1 MKARL
6 ADALWDCLAELPVG
20 EISVGDV
27 IEAAGVSRGSFY
39 YHFDDLD
46 ELLAWAIRQEVMN
59 SDRKGHSFAL
69 LLARTEP
76 SGNALVQRA
85 IARVCLLLDK
95 GGMSPVFDVALDAM
109 REVWVAVLEPEGGRL
124 PDGVV
129 AQLEYAV
136 GGSVGMLARAFAG
149 MTVALER
156 NINEL
161 KASLARQHGYEGEL
175 NAAREIQEGML
186 PASGSTFDSPG
197 FRAAALMNA
206 AREVGGDFFD
216 VFALPEGRK
225 ALLHVFDGGARVM

>member
-1 MKARL
+1 MSARTAERMKARL

-39 YHFDDLD
+39 YHFEDLD
-46 ELLAWAIRQEVMN
+46 ELLVWAIRQEVMN

-136 GGSVGMLARAFAG
+136 GGSVGMLARASRSTEAKLRASSAFIRACNRTLVERIADELG
-149 MTVALER
+149 VSAAELVARLER
-156 NINEL
+156 
-161 KASLARQHGYEGEL
+161 
-175 NAAREIQEGML
+175 
-186 PASGSTFDSPG
+186 
-197 FRAAALMNA
+197 
-206 AREVGGDFFD
+206 VGG
-216 VFALPEGRK
+216 A
-225 ALLHVFDGGARVM
+225 

>member
-1 MKARL
+1 MSARTAERMKARL

-69 LLARTEP
+69 LLARAEP

-109 REVWVAVLEPEGGRL
+109 REVWVAALEPEGGRL

-136 GGSVGMLARAFAG
+136 GGSVGMLARASRSTEAKLRASSAFIRACNRTLVERIADELG
-149 MTVALER
+149 VSAAELVARLER
-156 NINEL
+156 
-161 KASLARQHGYEGEL
+161 
-175 NAAREIQEGML
+175 
-186 PASGSTFDSPG
+186 
-197 FRAAALMNA
+197 
-206 AREVGGDFFD
+206 VGG
-216 VFALPEGRK
+216 A
-225 ALLHVFDGGARVM
+225 

>member
-1 MKARL
+1 MSARTAERMKARL

-39 YHFDDLD
+39 YHFEDLD

-69 LLARTEP
+69 LLARAEP

-136 GGSVGMLARAFAG
+136 GGSVGMLARASRSTEAKLRASSAFIRACNRTLVERIADELG
-149 MTVALER
+149 VSAAELVARLE
-156 NINEL
+156 
-161 KASLARQHGYEGEL
+161 H
-175 NAAREIQEGML
+175 
-186 PASGSTFDSPG
+186 
-197 FRAAALMNA
+197 
-206 AREVGGDFFD
+206 VGG
-216 VFALPEGRK
+216 A
-225 ALLHVFDGGARVM
+225 

>member
-1 MKARL
+1 MAEARRTTERMKTRL
-6 ADALWDCLAELPVG
+6 ADALWDCLAERPVG

-27 IEAAGVSRGSFY
+27 IEAAEVSRGSFY

-46 ELLAWAIRQEVMN
+46 QLLAWAIRQEVMN

-76 SGNALVQRA
+76 SGDPLVQRA

-136 GGSVGMLARAFAG
+136 GGSVGMLARA
-149 MTVALER
+149 
-156 NINEL
+156 N
-161 KASLARQHGYEGEL
+161 
-175 NAAREIQEGML
+175 
-186 PASGSTFDSPG
+186 GSTEAKRRVSSAFI
-197 FRAAALMNA
+197 RACHRTLVERVAAELDVSA
-206 AREVGGDFFD
+206 AELVVRFERVGG
-216 VFALPEGRK
+216 A
-225 ALLHVFDGGARVM
+225 

>member
-1 MKARL
+1 MSARTAERMKARL

-69 LLARTEP
+69 LLARAEP

-124 PDGVV
+124 PDGVI

-136 GGSVGMLARAFAG
+136 GGSVGMLARASRSTEAKLRASSAFIRACNRTLVERIADELG
-149 MTVALER
+149 VSAAELVARLER
-156 NINEL
+156 
-161 KASLARQHGYEGEL
+161 
-175 NAAREIQEGML
+175 
-186 PASGSTFDSPG
+186 
-197 FRAAALMNA
+197 
-206 AREVGGDFFD
+206 VGG
-216 VFALPEGRK
+216 A
-225 ALLHVFDGGARVM
+225 

>member
-1 MKARL
+1 MSARTAERMKARL

-39 YHFDDLD
+39 YHFDDLG

-69 LLARTEP
+69 LLARAEP

-95 GGMSPVFDVALDAM
+95 GGMSPVFDVVLDAM

-136 GGSVGMLARAFAG
+136 GGSVGMLARASRSTEAKLRASSAFIRACNRTLVERIADELG
-149 MTVALER
+149 VSAAELVARLER
-156 NINEL
+156 
-161 KASLARQHGYEGEL
+161 
-175 NAAREIQEGML
+175 
-186 PASGSTFDSPG
+186 
-197 FRAAALMNA
+197 
-206 AREVGGDFFD
+206 VGG
-216 VFALPEGRK
+216 A
-225 ALLHVFDGGARVM
+225 

>member
-1 MKARL
+1 MSARTAERMKARL

-69 LLARTEP
+69 LLARAEP

-95 GGMSPVFDVALDAM
+95 GGMSPVFDVVLDAM

-136 GGSVGMLARAFAG
+136 GGSVGMLARASRSTEAKLRASSAFIRACNRTLVERIADELG
-149 MTVALER
+149 VSAAELVARLER
-156 NINEL
+156 
-161 KASLARQHGYEGEL
+161 
-175 NAAREIQEGML
+175 
-186 PASGSTFDSPG
+186 
-197 FRAAALMNA
+197 
-206 AREVGGDFFD
+206 VGG
-216 VFALPEGRK
+216 A
-225 ALLHVFDGGARVM
+225 